1 LPSDV
6 VPIARATAMSLALM
20 AVLGCRPSAAPDRD
34 DHPAATS
41 ERVLATLAMLPA
53 DARIVASV
61 DLASLRGRPLWGA
74 LLPALTRHAQHVL
87 AGMSAATGFDP
98 SRQARHLVVALPNEP
113 APDRRFFLVIDAEA
127 LDEGRV
133 TAWLRARLGDG
144 AAILVRDQHQ
154 IVIAQGAWAASV
166 HALARDTRLA
176 PSAAEQPELRHLCLR
191 AAAGHALWLA
201 AVVPPALRH
210 RQLHQD
216 ELAEVGAIARL
227 AAYLDDGGELRAGIV
242 AELGNSHD
250 VGPLARR
257 LDGYLG
263 QARRQPEMLWR
274 GLSPYLDG
282 IHVVA
287 DQAAVKATMTLP
299 ASQIGDLVERMEALA
314 QTARTQ

>member
-1 LPSDV
+1 MPSDV
-6 VPIARATAMSLALM
+6 VPIARTTAMSLALLAM
-20 AVLGCRPSAAPDRD
+20 LGCRPSVAPGKHDR
-34 DHPAATS
+34 PTGAS
-41 ERVLATLAMLPA
+41 ERVLATLAWVPA
-53 DARIVASV
+53 DARIVASI
-61 DLASLRGRPLWGA
+61 DIASLRGRPLWGA
-74 LLPALTRHAQHVL
+74 LLPALTKHAQHVL

-98 SRQARHLVVALPNEP
+98 SRQAQRLVVALPNEP
-113 APDRRFFLVIDAEA
+113 TPDRRFFLLIDAEP
-127 LDEGRV
+127 LDESRV
-133 TAWLRARLGDG
+133 TDWLRARLGDS
-144 AAILVRDQHQ
+144 AAIVVRDQRR
-154 IVIAQGAWAASV
+154 ILIAQGAWAASV
-166 HALARDTRLA
+166 RELARAPRLD
-176 PSAAEQPELRHLCLR
+176 PSAADDPELRHLCLR

-216 ELAEVGAIARL
+216 KHSDVGALVRL
-227 AAYLDDGGELRAGIV
+227 AAYLDDGGEMRAGVV
-242 AELGNSHD
+242 AELSNSRD
-250 VGPLARR
+250 AGPLARR

-314 QTARTQ
+314 QTAWTQ